1 MMITADDAIKALRE
15 VVAERGPGYVYVAPN
30 VRDEPD
36 AVDADGYPVDPFPT
50 YVEEDGTPGCAV
62 GAVMSKLDPTAF
74 ARLVDFEGG
83 TPRVLVDKG
92 VLSATGDAVAIL
104 DAFQVSQDAGDSY
117 AHALK
122 NAEVV
127 YADAI

>member
-15 VVAERGPGYVYVAPN
+15 VVAERGPEYVYVAPN

-36 AVDADGYPVDPFPT
+36 EVDADGYPIDAFPT

-62 GAVMSKLDPTAF
+62 GAVMAKLDPSNF
-74 ARLVDFEGG
+74 ARLAGFEGH
-83 TPRVLVDKG
+83 TPRTLVKDG
-92 VLSATGDAVAIL
+92 VLDATHNAVEIL
-104 DAFQVSQDAGDSY
+104 DIFQVSQDVGDSY

-122 NAEVV
+122 GAEVV